1 MGTLTQFYSLS
12 LFFFFFSRKGMKM
25 DLLITISILC
35 FVSLVAGTPASDGV
49 KDDFAD
55 EPQVKRKTPVR
66 KTARMLFESA
76 LGGRRMEEANRQ
88 ADQRLLPDF
97 ANADIPHADLVVPI
111 ASIPTVIQREKLG
124 LAKRKTR

>member
-1 MGTLTQFYSLS
+1 MGIVKLFTLTQFYSLS

-76 LGGRRMEEANRQ
+76 LGGRRMEEANCR

-97 ANADIPHADLVVPI
+97 ANAEIRRD
-111 ASIPTVIQREKLG
+111 
-124 LAKRKTR
+124 TRMTCQGPGEDCGWMAPGK